1 MSFTD
6 LGESSKKL
14 ETTEHSSRKDC
25 KRKTRC
31 TQNLRTSGSQF
42 SLVPTDFKARQGGEH
57 RKECCARGPASAS
70 QPPAQ
75 AKGPAPEEE
84 LPPLRET
91 GNIWNVVGGP
101 RTTQ

>member
-6 LGESSKKL
+6 SGESSKKL
-14 ETTEHSSRKDC
+14 ETTEHSSIKGC
-25 KRKTRC
+25 KRKTHFTR
-31 TQNLRTSGSQF
+31 NLRTSGSQF

-57 RKECCARGPASAS
+57 KTGMLCLRACQCHPASLPS
-70 QPPAQ
+70 Q
-75 AKGPAPEEE
+75 GVTPEEE
-84 LPPLRET
+84 LPPLREA